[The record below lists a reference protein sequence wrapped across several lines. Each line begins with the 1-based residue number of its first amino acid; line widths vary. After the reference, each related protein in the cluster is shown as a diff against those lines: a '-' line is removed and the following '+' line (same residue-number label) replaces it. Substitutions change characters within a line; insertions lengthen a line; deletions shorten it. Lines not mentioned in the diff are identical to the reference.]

1 MGDIFYW
8 ETVMK
13 FSEDISKFE
22 EKEVSS
28 RLIYDG
34 NILHVYRDEITL
46 PDGKPA
52 YREYNRHIGAV
63 CVIPITDKGEVIC
76 VRQYRYPVAEVLL
89 EIPAGK
95 LDYKGE
101 DPEGAVRRELRE
113 ETGAVCDRLTYLG
126 KFLGSPAIL
135 DECIHM
141 YMAEELTF
149 GDTDPDEDEFIETVR
164 IPLDE
169 LVDMVMRGEVPDAK
183 TQVAALR
190 ARKLLSERK
199 SL

>member
-1 MGDIFYW
+1 M
-8 ETVMK
+8 E
-13 FSEDISKFE
+13 FSKDISAFE
-22 EKEVSS
+22 EKTVSS
-28 RLIYDG
+28 KLIYDG

-46 PDGKPA
+46 PDGKEA
-52 YREYNRHIGAV
+52 FREYNRHIGAV
-63 CVIPITDKGEVIC
+63 CVIPITSEGEVIC
-76 VRQYRYPVAEVLL
+76 VRQYRYAVADVLL

-101 DPEGAVRRELRE
+101 DPDSAVRRELRE
-113 ETGAVCDRLTYLG
+113 ETGAVCKRLTYLG

-141 YMAEELTF
+141 YMAEELEF
-149 GDTDPDEDEFIETVR
+149 GETDPDDDEFIETVR

-169 LVDMVMRGEVPDAK
+169 LVEMVLRGEVPDAK

-190 ARKLLSERK
+190 AKLMLSKRRGE
-199 SL
+199 

>member
-1 MGDIFYW
+1 
-8 ETVMK
+8 MK

-95 LDYKGE
+95 LDYQGE

-190 ARKLLSERK
+190 AQKLLSERK

>member
-1 MGDIFYW
+1 M
-8 ETVMK
+8 E
-13 FSEDISKFE
+13 FSKDISKFIE
-22 EKEVSS
+22 TTVSS
-28 RLIYDG
+28 ELIYDG
-34 NILHVYRDEITL
+34 NVIHVYRDDITL

-76 VRQYRYPVAEVLL
+76 VRQYRYPIGDVLL

-101 DPEGAVRRELRE
+101 DPDEAVCRELRE
-113 ETGAVCDRLTYLG
+113 ETGAVCEKLTYLG
-126 KFLGSPAIL
+126 RFLGSPAIL

-141 YMAEELTF
+141 YMAEGLTF

-164 IPLDE
+164 IPLSE
-169 LVDMVMRGEVPDAK
+169 LVEMIMRGEVPDAK
-183 TQVAALR
+183 TQLAALR
-190 ARKLLSERK
+190 AEKILSSRKDV
-199 SL
+199 

>member
-1 MGDIFYW
+1 M
-8 ETVMK
+8 E
-13 FSEDISKFE
+13 FSKDISKFI
-22 EKEVSS
+22 EKKVSS
-28 RLIYDG
+28 KLIYDG
-34 NILHVYRDEITL
+34 NILHVYRDDITL

-63 CVIPITDKGEVIC
+63 CVIPITDGSEVIC
-76 VRQYRYPVAEVLL
+76 VRQYRYAVSDVLL

-101 DPEGAVRRELRE
+101 DPESAVRRELRE
-113 ETGAVCDRLTYLG
+113 ETGAVCERLTYLG
-126 KFLGSPAIL
+126 KYLGSPAIL

-141 YMAEELTF
+141 YMAEGLTF

-164 IPLDE
+164 IPLSE
-169 LVDMVMRGEVPDAK
+169 LVGMVMRGEIPDGK

-190 ARKLLSERK
+190 AEKLISERK
-199 SL
+199 RV